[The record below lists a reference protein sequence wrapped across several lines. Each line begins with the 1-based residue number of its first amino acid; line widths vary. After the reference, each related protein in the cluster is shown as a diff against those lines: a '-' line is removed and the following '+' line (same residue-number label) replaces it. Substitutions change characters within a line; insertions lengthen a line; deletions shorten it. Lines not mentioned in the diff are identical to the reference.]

1 MNDAQPQLVAAP
13 AALSVQ
19 MRPMAPHD
27 LSAVIEIE
35 RQAYEFPW
43 TEGIFRDCL
52 RVGYHCRVAL
62 RDDIVLGY
70 GVMSL
75 GAGEC
80 HLLNICVRP
89 GYQAQGIG
97 RYIITE
103 LLANARVNHVTM
115 AFLEVRRSN
124 TVAYRLYSG
133 LGFDEVG
140 VRKNYYPARRGR
152 EDALLLGRAL

>member
-1 MNDAQPQLVAAP
+1 MSDTHFNLALAP
-13 AALSVQ
+13 ARTALYL
-19 MRPMAPHD
+19 RPMAPHD
-27 LSAVIEIE
+27 LSAVMEIE

-97 RYIITE
+97 RYIVTE
-103 LLANARVNHVTM
+103 LLANARVNHATM

-124 TVAYRLYSG
+124 AAAYRLYSG